1 MREPLSR
8 PWQDEELQK
17 LAALIARHEPVWRI
31 ARKLKRSQSG
41 VRGKMGQLDLHVTP
55 ETLTLH
61 QLRRHIFKRGA
72 SPATATLG
80 VSDGQAVTIQ
90 ALDR

>member
-8 PWQDEELQK
+8 PWQHEELQK
-17 LAALIARHEPVWRI
+17 LAALIAQHEPVWRI

-41 VRGKMGQLDLHVTP
+41 VRGKMCQLDLHVAS

-80 VSDGQAVTIQ
+80 VSDRPGVTIQ
-90 ALDR
+90 TLDR

>member
-1 MREPLSR
+1 MREPLIR
-8 PWQDEELQK
+8 PWQDDELQK
-17 LAALIARHEPVWRI
+17 LAALIAKHEPVWRI

-41 VRGKMGQLDLHVTP
+41 VRGKMCHLGLHVAP

-61 QLRRHIFKRGA
+61 QFRRQVFKRGA

-80 VSDGQAVTIQ
+80 VSHGQAVTIE